1 MVQRALRKGLWAAL
15 LLSFLIIAFAFRGEQ
30 ILLAFGQAPDAARL
44 ARQYLFVLALGVV
57 PALSLQAIH
66 NFMGAV
72 NRPEPILWIRL
83 AAIPLCRARVGLPG
97 LSCSLRRLR
106 ARW

>member
-1 MVQRALRKGLWAAL
+1 MVPRALRTGLWTAL
-15 LLSFLIIAFAFRGEQ
+15 FGLSLWR
-30 ILLAFGQAPDAARL
+30 
-44 ARQYLFVLALGVV
+44 GVV
-57 PALSLQAIH
+57 PALWLQAIR
-66 NFMGAV
+66 NFIGAV